1 MLKVVFNKLP
11 KVKDLYKYIKEKENI
26 TVSKNQQY
34 TFVDADKILKLMN
47 ESVLEDKKAKKSKFK
62 ETPIVQVTVVNSDGI
77 ASIEPYSIFIDGN
90 YRPLKKIIFKELDT
104 THIDPASF
112 DNGQSDIEKEIKL
125 LKEEIEKGYQ
135 VESAVE
141 SENAK
146 IVKGSGLGLFNK
158 FKSKKANQSS
168 KVDGDKE
175 VQTEQSIEENNT
187 QNVLSTTDKKLPEE
201 EANPFETYNT
211 SEISN
216 EEETPTEDEKVE
228 QQEITSNDENIEEK
242 SQSLDET
249 IKDESIAEKPDEPE
263 KEEVPP
269 VEEVEDQH
277 EVENKLP
284 KVEIPKIFKKE
295 VTFKLPE
302 QNDYIS
308 KEVTEYLNVKEYER
322 VKKENELIEQQNH
335 ELNELYLKLT
345 KEQQNKIID
354 FSNEHLPTE
363 DEINEINQKHIEKV
377 QEEYDLYRS
386 VQESAKN
393 QTIEEKANLNE
404 ALKVQ
409 NKEQVEADIEHYSKS
424 KNKEHKNYVIQLDKE
439 LDLYK
444 KELEKDM
451 NDKLYQYNNN
461 LRDVARS
468 RSEKDKEKLF
478 RDYETQKNT
487 FISNSTIEIIEI
499 LERAYAKYK
508 KADLTHESKQF
519 NDTLKEDLERIKQK
533 AIEDNKVLER
543 EKSIQAEALLKQK
556 QLDLKNSDLIKL
568 EREAQLEKDRRK
580 AAEKETQLTTLR
592 LKEKQLAD
600 AHTARMREL
609 DIQEK
614 SQSIKSSRLKQ
625 WIFASLLFILIAL
638 LALVAIFKP
647 FDYGT
652 ANSKDNTNYTALAEE
667 SDDELQNISLR
678 MYREHDSNGLSKL
691 NAETDYSYVH
701 FRNMLLNGTSE
712 DITKSYESFE
722 TTEGITKEEKLIV
735 LNEYMSLK
743 QFDHAEELNK
753 EVNDL
758 EVGKQLAEVKY
769 YQQMKAEV
777 QDIIATSKDKEN
789 VQTAEKELEQ
799 INMILGE

>member
-90 YRPLKKIIFKELDT
+90 YRSLKKIIFKELDT

-158 FKSKKANQSS
+158 FKSKKGNQSS

-187 QNVLSTTDKKLPEE
+187 QDVLSTTDKKLPEE
-201 EANPFETYNT
+201 EANTFETYNT

-216 EEETPTEDEKVE
+216 EEKTPTEDEKVE
-228 QQEITSNDENIEEK
+228 QQEIPSNDENIEEK

-249 IKDESIAEKPDEPE
+249 TEDETIAEKPDEP
-263 KEEVPP
+263 KK
-269 VEEVEDQH
+269 EEVEDQH

-322 VKKENELIEQQNH
+322 VKKENEIIEQQNH

-363 DEINEINQKHIEKV
+363 DEINEINQKHIENSPTK
-377 QEEYDLYRS
+377 YL
-386 VQESAKN
+386 KN
-393 QTIEEKANLNE
+393 MIYIEVFK
-404 ALKVQ
+404 
-409 NKEQVEADIEHYSKS
+409 
-424 KNKEHKNYVIQLDKE
+424 
-439 LDLYK
+439 
-444 KELEKDM
+444 
-451 NDKLYQYNNN
+451 
-461 LRDVARS
+461 
-468 RSEKDKEKLF
+468 
-478 RDYETQKNT
+478 
-487 FISNSTIEIIEI
+487 
-499 LERAYAKYK
+499 
-508 KADLTHESKQF
+508 
-519 NDTLKEDLERIKQK
+519 
-533 AIEDNKVLER
+533 KVL
-543 EKSIQAEALLKQK
+543 K
-556 QLDLKNSDLIKL
+556 IK
-568 EREAQLEKDRRK
+568 R
-580 AAEKETQLTTLR
+580 
-592 LKEKQLAD
+592 
-600 AHTARMREL
+600 
-609 DIQEK
+609 
-614 SQSIKSSRLKQ
+614 
-625 WIFASLLFILIAL
+625 
-638 LALVAIFKP
+638 
-647 FDYGT
+647 
-652 ANSKDNTNYTALAEE
+652 
-667 SDDELQNISLR
+667 
-678 MYREHDSNGLSKL
+678 
-691 NAETDYSYVH
+691 
-701 FRNMLLNGTSE
+701 
-712 DITKSYESFE
+712 
-722 TTEGITKEEKLIV
+722 
-735 LNEYMSLK
+735 
-743 QFDHAEELNK
+743 
-753 EVNDL
+753 
-758 EVGKQLAEVKY
+758 
-769 YQQMKAEV
+769 
-777 QDIIATSKDKEN
+777 
-789 VQTAEKELEQ
+789 
-799 INMILGE
+799 